1 MMKKISLIILV
12 AFSYNLYAQKGHLET
27 LNYEITVD
35 SIFSNKINDYRTIKI
50 YLPEE
55 YSEDKKYPVIYTL
68 DGDWMFSPLVSQ
80 SKVLMDFD
88 VIPESIIVGIFHG
101 HYEKRNSD
109 LSWNWDNGKLTESS
123 SFFYDFLAKE
133 LITHIDNKYS
143 SSGFNALVGH
153 SNSATF
159 SHIILTKEN
168 QPFNGFIALS
178 QNLSKSQLEKY
189 AEFSKINHQK
199 NKFYF
204 VASGKFD
211 NHNRLKTGIFLDS
224 LFNTNKSNKL
234 HVKHSLY
241 NAEHNNIVGK
251 ALKDGIEHIFSMYKH
266 YNGEN
271 ISFIDSLHSKNI
283 NLIEFIEANENNI
296 KETYGLQ
303 TRIAFNHN
311 DAHFLSIGSRNEQ
324 ELIDVLNYQKEKLG
338 VDEWFYFSYAQL
350 FEYKGYYEESLK
362 YWLKNLDNDYERDRK
377 DIFSLKRTFELV
389 YGKMKEPE
397 RAINLAL
404 EWKKEYPQ
412 FSQNI
417 NYWIAKITSDKGIHN
432 KKGKK
437 AIKEYIRNYIKPEPI
452 ELDKAKELEMKLK
465 K

>member
-1 MMKKISLIILV
+1 MIKFFSLILLV
-12 AFSYNLYAQKGHLET
+12 ALSYNLYAQKEHLET
-27 LNYEITVD
+27 LNNKIIVD
-35 SIFSNKINDYRTIKI
+35 SIFSNKINDNRTVKI

-55 YSEDKKYPVIYTL
+55 YSEDTKYPIIYTL
-68 DGDWMFSPLVSQ
+68 DGDWMFSPLVNQ
-80 SKVLMDFD
+80 LKVLIDFE
-88 VIPESIIVGIFHG
+88 VIPKSIVVGIFHD
-101 HYEKRNSD
+101 EKRNSD
-109 LSWNWDNGKLTESS
+109 LSWDWNSGKLTESGS
-123 SFFYDFLAKE
+123 LFYQFLTEE
-133 LITHIDNKYS
+133 LVSYINTKFS
-143 SSGFNALVGH
+143 SSGFNVLVGH

-178 QNLSKSQLEKY
+178 QNLSKSQIQKY
-189 AEFSKINHQK
+189 AEFSKLNHQK

-211 NHNRLKTGIFLDS
+211 NHNRLKTGVYLDS
-224 LFNTNKSNKL
+224 LFNTYKPNKL
-234 HVKHSLY
+234 HTKHSLY

-271 ISFIDSLHSKNI
+271 ITFIDSLHSKNI

-303 TRIAFNHN
+303 TKIAFNHH
-311 DAHFLSIGSRNEQ
+311 DAHFLSIGSRNKQ

-362 YWLKNLDNDYERDRK
+362 YWLKNLDNNYERDREN
-377 DIFSLKRTFELV
+377 IFSLKRTIELV

-404 EWKKEYPQ
+404 KWKKEYPQ
-412 FSQNI
+412 FSQNV

-437 AIKEYIRNYIKPEPI
+437 AINKYIRNYIKPEPI